1 MSKTKQFLLSNDTG
15 YTYDSNDDYMDDEY
29 YYNKWIK
36 EHYGSVW
43 KDETIWIPERDG
55 RTLEDMENDN
65 KEESN

>member
-1 MSKTKQFLLSNDTG
+1 
-15 YTYDSNDDYMDDEY
+15 MDDEY

-43 KDETIWIPERDG
+43 KDESIWIPERDG